1 MPKSRKYLVPVDF
14 SKGSEIALDYAV
26 AMARQDK
33 ARLVLLH
40 VLAAALVYPSEGTRF
55 DLYTL
60 LERDARVD
68 LARLMKRKRLRPGA
82 AQILLMRGVNPAEII
97 ARQAK
102 KLHASMIIMGSHGRT
117 GLQRLLLG
125 SVAERTLRLAGCPVL
140 IVKK

>member
-1 MPKSRKYLVPVDF
+1 MTKSQKFLVPIDF
-14 SKGSEIALDYAV
+14 SKGSEIALDYAL

-33 ARLVLLH
+33 TRLILLH
-40 VLAAALVYPSEGTRF
+40 VIPSALVYPSEGTRF
-55 DLYTL
+55 DLYSL
-60 LERDARVD
+60 LERDARED
-68 LARLMKRKRLRPGA
+68 FARLMKRKKLSPGA
-82 AQILLMRGVNPAEII
+82 AQIVLMRGANPAEVI

>member
-1 MPKSRKYLVPVDF
+1 MTKSRKYLVPIDF
-14 SKGSEIALDYAV
+14 SKGSEIALDYAL
-26 AMARQDK
+26 AMARQNK
-33 ARLVLLH
+33 ARLTLLH
-40 VLAAALVYPSEGTRF
+40 VIPAAMVYPVEGTRF
-55 DLYTL
+55 DVYSL
-60 LERDARVD
+60 LERDARED
-68 LARLMKRKRLRPGA
+68 LARLMKRKKLSPGA

-102 KLHASMIIMGSHGRT
+102 KIRASMIIMGSHGRT